1 MVTNWFVA
9 NRTIVLSS
17 TARNTFTRLSTCSI
31 MLEILKKKTIVWF
44 VSPCLFVAISGR
56 NSRMSLNR
64 LTSKLWTSGTS
75 FKNVFN
81 MFACIRNLLHLDKWR
96 GRVSSISRHQWFW
109 SATLMPVWRFL
120 SFQGLLYS
128 KFLIKTGKLKVIK
141 FSKLFFY
148 SVCVVSR
155 VFIHINN
162 MAVPNFDRIHLLVQ
176 IPRSRQT
183 LFQHSKWSIPEPK
196 REGQILFHNMLWTW
210 SCKFTDSPL
219 GFFHGG
225 VMPEGW

>member
-1 MVTNWFVA
+1 
-9 NRTIVLSS
+9 
-17 TARNTFTRLSTCSI
+17 
-31 MLEILKKKTIVWF
+31 
-44 VSPCLFVAISGR
+44 
-56 NSRMSLNR
+56 
-64 LTSKLWTSGTS
+64 
-75 FKNVFN
+75 

-141 FSKLFFY
+141 FSKFFFY

-176 IPRSRQT
+176 IPRSRQHSFSIQNEAFQNPKEKVRFCFITCCELDHASLQIPLLDSFMEVWCQKDDNSHCVWRYKNSSNLRVTKHEILT
-183 LFQHSKWSIPEPK
+183 LS
-196 REGQILFHNMLWTW
+196 
-210 SCKFTDSPL
+210 SPSSRTK
-219 GFFHGG
+219 
-225 VMPEGW
+225 